1 MEVMPQ
7 HHDLVCMS
15 VNPVMPK
22 MMLPDVTDVVMPR
35 NPTSATLPHTNQPDP
50 ASQPYDSMDVSKMV
64 RDSATVDN
72 FQAFPAIWI
81 RVETKSR
88 RTADITP
95 HSSVRGR
102 GLLNSIVYGTVCAI
116 CYGTIIMF
124 QQPSVVEGHAVQMG
138 LSRQLLFFYIATCN
152 GMWRGDLHE
161 LWDLRSMSVVHRGHP
176 RIRDSGAASA
186 ATSRLWK

>member
-1 MEVMPQ
+1 MPQ

-95 HSSVRGR
+95 
-102 GLLNSIVYGTVCAI
+102 LSIRYK
-116 CYGTIIMF
+116 
-124 QQPSVVEGHAVQMG
+124 
-138 LSRQLLFFYIATCN
+138 
-152 GMWRGDLHE
+152 
-161 LWDLRSMSVVHRGHP
+161 MSVSSQHTQLSKHIPLVCP
-176 RIRDSGAASA
+176 
-186 ATSRLWK
+186 W